1 MMVQISLSFTVT
13 ELVQIHG
20 LRQLFLKLKKKKLHY
35 LQTKKNISNV
45 LELKVEKEHRRRKG
59 EAVESLRITDMGR
72 TLEIISNFWSSSW
85 RELRLQYRVT
95 SPKLQIQPA
104 TKPGRETLSLG
115 IQSCAFS
122 MLSIFILSPPVPTP
136 LHAHSHMRICTHVP
150 TCARTLPPGHAAA
163 PATFSTLLWS
173 AFLGTCPVALL
184 CNLIQSSVLHTDSPP
199 LSWTTGSPLNV
210 TFLN

>member
-72 TLEIISNFWSSSW
+72 TLEIISNF
-85 RELRLQYRVT
+85 
-95 SPKLQIQPA
+95 
-104 TKPGRETLSLG
+104 
-115 IQSCAFS
+115 
-122 MLSIFILSPPVPTP
+122 
-136 LHAHSHMRICTHVP
+136 
-150 TCARTLPPGHAAA
+150 
-163 PATFSTLLWS
+163 
-173 AFLGTCPVALL
+173 
-184 CNLIQSSVLHTDSPP
+184 
-199 LSWTTGSPLNV
+199 
-210 TFLN
+210 